1 LLIVGAVLFGS
12 GKAQLRNSVKVS
24 RNFYGVLTVRELN
37 NDAPG
42 QQAYALN
49 HGRIIHGV
57 QFRAEAQRR
66 LPTTYYEPGSGIGI
80 ALRHYPHKLTTGD
93 GNLNL
98 RIGVVGLGIGTLA
111 AYGQQ
116 GDYFRFYELNPE
128 VVRIAR
134 QSGYFT
140 FLKDSPAR
148 IDIVVGDARLSMETE
163 LRQNKPQYFDLL
175 AIDAFAG
182 DAIPVHLLTEE
193 AFQIYL
199 GHLQQPA
206 GILAFHITNGY
217 FDLRPVIFMMA
228 GRLGMASIW
237 IHSRGDSTVGG
248 GNDWMLLSRDAR
260 SLASFSPLAAAS
272 STYVPAVSTRPWTDD
287 YSNLLQVLKR

>member
-1 LLIVGAVLFGS
+1 
-12 GKAQLRNSVKVS
+12 
-24 RNFYGVLTVRELN
+24 
-37 NDAPG
+37 
-42 QQAYALN
+42 
-49 HGRIIHGV
+49 
-57 QFRAEAQRR
+57 
-66 LPTTYYEPGSGIGI
+66 
-80 ALRHYPHKLTTGD
+80 
-93 GNLNL
+93 
-98 RIGVVGLGIGTLA
+98 
-111 AYGQQ
+111 
-116 GDYFRFYELNPE
+116 
-128 VVRIAR
+128 
-134 QSGYFT
+134 
-140 FLKDSPAR
+140 
-148 IDIVVGDARLSMETE
+148 VGDARLSMESE
-163 LRQNKPQYFDLL
+163 LRQKPQYFDLL

-237 IHSRGDSTVGG
+237 MHSRGDSTVGG

-260 SLASFSPLAAAS
+260 SLDSFSPLAAVS
-272 STYVPAVSTRPWTDD
+272 STYVPAVLTRPWTDD